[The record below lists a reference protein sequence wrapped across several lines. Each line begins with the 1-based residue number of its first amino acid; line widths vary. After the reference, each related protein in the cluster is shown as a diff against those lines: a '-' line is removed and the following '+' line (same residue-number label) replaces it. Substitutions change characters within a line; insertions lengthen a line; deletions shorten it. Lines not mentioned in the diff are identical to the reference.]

1 MPLCSK
7 CHQKEATVHLTAVMD
22 GVTEETVHF
31 CKDCAPSSTGL
42 PTLDPKELAAL
53 SVTGKKCEFCGREAV
68 SGVIGASGPVYWCLD
83 CGREHGRIL
92 GELSASERPDLMRR
106 SKETS
111 SFLAFCSDPELR
123 AWSEAASQKAVE
135 ILRARKRDH
144 DKGT

>member
-7 CHQKEATVHLTAVMD
+7 CHQKEATIHFTTVMD
-22 GVTEETVHF
+22 GVHKETVHL
-31 CKDCAPSSTGL
+31 CRDCAPPTGL
-42 PTLDPKELAAL
+42 QSLDLKELVAL
-53 SVTGKKCEFCGREAV
+53 SVTGKKCGFCGREAV
-68 SGVIGASGPVYWCLD
+68 SGVMGAGGTVYWCLD
-83 CGREHGRIL
+83 CGMEHGRIL

-135 ILRARKRDH
+135 ILRARKRQH
-144 DKGT
+144 D